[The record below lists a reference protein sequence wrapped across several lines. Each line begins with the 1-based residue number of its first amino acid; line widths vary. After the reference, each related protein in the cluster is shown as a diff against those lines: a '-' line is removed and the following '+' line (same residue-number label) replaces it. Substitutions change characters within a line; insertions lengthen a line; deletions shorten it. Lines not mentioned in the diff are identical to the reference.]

1 VNSAT
6 LVKVEGLTAGYG
18 KVPVVRDI
26 SLQVA
31 PGEIVTL
38 LGANGAGKTTTL
50 RAITGIAKLHSGSI
64 TIGDQ
69 QLKNCKVHQLRWNG
83 VAYIPDDRSLF
94 GSLTVSENLRMARGT
109 RPVGELFDWFP
120 ALQSIQS
127 RKASLLSGGEQQ
139 MLTLARA
146 LACHPKILLIDE
158 MSAGLAPII
167 AESLM
172 ALLRKLADEHG
183 IGVLLV
189 EQHVDLALN
198 TADRGYV
205 LHHGVIAAQGSATKL
220 LHNRHLL
227 EESYLGEIA
236 EHSDGQVQERS
247 PITSTL
253 NGAVRPGILD
263 CPSS

>member
-1 VNSAT
+1 VSPTT

-50 RAITGIAKLHSGSI
+50 RAITGIAKLHSGSVS
-64 TIGDQ
+64 IGDQ
-69 QLKNCKVHQLRWNG
+69 QLKKCKVHQLRWSG

-94 GSLTVSENLRMARGT
+94 GNLTVSENVRMARGT
-109 RPVGELFDWFP
+109 RPVAELFEWFP
-120 ALQSIQS
+120 ALQGIQS

-167 AESLM
+167 AEGLM
-172 ALLRKLADEHG
+172 ALLRKLADEEG

-220 LHNRHLL
+220 LHNRQLL
-227 EESYLGEIA
+227 EESYLGEVTDHI
-236 EHSDGQVQERS
+236 DGDAQDAS
-247 PITSTL
+247 PLASTL
-253 NGAVRPGILD
+253 NGDRPGIGD
-263 CPSS
+263 HSSP